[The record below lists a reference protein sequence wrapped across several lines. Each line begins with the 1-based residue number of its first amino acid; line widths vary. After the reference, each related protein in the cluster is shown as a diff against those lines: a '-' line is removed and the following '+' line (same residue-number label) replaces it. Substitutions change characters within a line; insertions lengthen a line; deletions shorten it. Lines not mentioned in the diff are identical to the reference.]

1 MRGPLNVSRLSRR
14 AMLAMAAALPFS
26 RSGMAQEMPTETDV
40 AVIGA
45 GLAGLAAARL
55 LRERGLRVV
64 VLEARQR
71 LGGRAFT
78 DSSRFGFP
86 VDLGALHLRSQELN
100 PLVPLL
106 RARSVPTELEDGD
119 FWLFDAGRDAAP
131 GDYDSLGADL
141 DRLDDALADAKAAR
155 QDRPLAA
162 LVSLDS
168 RWADAAKGLA
178 GPLHVGL
185 DFPQLSALDTPRLSG
200 TGRDLWLPNGLG
212 AWVAS
217 LGEGLAVFTGQPV
230 HRIEWSESGAKILHA
245 GGVLEA
251 RVCLVAVAPGVLTAN
266 GIGFSPAPP
275 PARREALNRLQIGV
289 IERVLLRFQ
298 PGSFDAV
305 ANTQAYGPASL
316 PGGANGGPPGPPV
329 ARQAMLFRLNCQNRP
344 IVQASFGGSYARDL
358 AKEGEAAM
366 IAAAR
371 ARLKLLLGGAAD
383 EGFVDGMATRWSSD
397 PYSLGSHSVIRPGAG
412 GVRRALAAPMGR
424 VLFAG
429 EYLAPPEWLG
439 QLPGAWLSGREA
451 AQAAIRILG

>member
-1 MRGPLNVSRLSRR
+1 MRGPQTASTLSRR
-14 AMLAMAAALPFS
+14 ALLGLAAALPLVQPL
-26 RSGMAQEMPTETDV
+26 RAQDIPSETDV

-45 GLAGLAAARL
+45 GMAGLAAARL

-78 DSSRFGFP
+78 DAARLGFP
-86 VDLGALHLRSQELN
+86 VDLGALHLRSVELN

-106 RARSVPTELEDGD
+106 RSQNAAAEMEDGD
-119 FWLFDAGRDAAP
+119 FWLFEPGRDAEP

-141 DRLDDALADAKAAR
+141 DKLDDALADAKSAR

-185 DFPQLSALDTPRLSG
+185 DFPQLSAFDTPRLSG
-200 TGRDLWLPNGLG
+200 TGRDLWLPGGLGSWVAGLGNGLP
-212 AWVAS
+212 
-217 LGEGLAVFTGQPV
+217 VFTGQPV
-230 HRIEWSESGAKILHA
+230 HRIEWSDRGVKIAHA

-251 RVCLVAVAPGVLTAN
+251 RACIVAVAPGVINAN
-266 GIGFSPAPP
+266 GIGFSPEQPA
-275 PARREALNRLQIGV
+275 ARREALSRLQIGV
-289 IERVLLRFQ
+289 IERVLLRFK

-305 ANTQAYGPASL
+305 ANTQVYGPSTL
-316 PGGANGGPPGPPV
+316 NGPPV
-329 ARQAMLFRLNCQNRP
+329 ARQAMLFRLNCQNRSV
-344 IVQASFGGSYARDL
+344 VQASFGGSYAREL

-371 ARLKLLLGGAAD
+371 ARLKLLMGNAAD
-383 EGFVDGMATRWSSD
+383 DGFEDAIASRWSTD
-397 PYSLGSHSVIRPGAG
+397 PFSLGSHSVIRPGAS
-412 GVRRALAAPMGR
+412 GVRRALATPMGR

-429 EYLAPPEWLG
+429 DYIAPADWLG
-439 QLPGAWLSGREA
+439 QLPGAWLSGRDA
-451 AQAAIRILG
+451 AQTVIRMLG

>member
-1 MRGPLNVSRLSRR
+1 MRGPFHAHTMSRR
-14 AMLAMAAALPFS
+14 AVLAMAAALPFS
-26 RSGMAQEMPTETDV
+26 RSGMAQEIPSETDV

-86 VDLGALHLRSQELN
+86 VDLGALHLRSVELN

-106 RARSVPTELEDGD
+106 RARNIPGEVEDGD

-200 TGRDLWLPNGLG
+200 TGRDLWLPGGLG
-212 AWVAS
+212 AWVAG
-217 LGEGLAVFTGQPV
+217 LGEGLAIFTGQPV
-230 HRIEWSESGAKILHA
+230 HRVEWTDRGVKLSHA

-251 RVCLVAVAPGVLTAN
+251 RACIVAVAPGVLTAN
-266 GIGFSPAPP
+266 GIGFAPEQPA
-275 PARREALNRLQIGV
+275 ARREALGRLQIGV

-316 PGGANGGPPGPPV
+316 PGGANGGPPL
-329 ARQAMLFRLNCQNRP
+329 ARQAMLFRLNCQNHP

-371 ARLKLLLGGAAD
+371 ARLKLLLGGAAE

-412 GVRRALAAPMGR
+412 GVRRALAVPMGR

-429 EYLAPPEWLG
+429 DYLAPPEWLG

-451 AQAAIRILG
+451 AQAAIRMLG